1 MKSVGRRFRKNPL
14 RTILTLLQ
22 IVLGALSMTLALSVY
37 LDAYARQNAVQAERF
52 DLIAGYK
59 DEDGSSS
66 TYALMDAAGAAELQG
81 LAPDVEKVALY
92 AQEWRPTVEL
102 GGKLYQFQG
111 GAYVDNAYFSLNDV
125 GVTRGSLFTQRE
137 ADAKEAVLL
146 LSDEAADVL
155 FPDADPLNQ
164 TLKLMPDENLG
175 TSAGSPQTFRVIGTF
190 TEEADPYSEQDHVYF
205 PSWTQ
210 SNVMGGGST
219 LNVLAA
225 AGRGDAARE
234 QVLSAA
240 RQVFGERARDWQLEE
255 GKDFYIREMGEPPFG
270 ASNNLLDPTVV
281 MFGLFGI
288 VALIVGSI
296 GIFSIMVV
304 DALEREREV
313 GIKRALGAT
322 KGGVVRE
329 FVLEAALLSGLGG
342 GLGALLAALL
352 IPLLARGV
360 GENIFWGITLRWQP
374 LAALLVVGM
383 TLLLGTVLGIFP
395 ALRAGRTNPVQ
406 ALKGA

>member
-1 MKSVGRRFRKNPL
+1 MKNVWRRFRKNPL
-14 RTILTLLQ
+14 RTTLTLLQ

-37 LDAYARQNAVQAERF
+37 LDAYARQNAAQAERF
-52 DLIAGYK
+52 DLIAGYR
-59 DEDGSSS
+59 EENGASY
-66 TYALMDAAGAAELQG
+66 TYGFMDAAGATELQG
-81 LAPDVEKVALY
+81 LAPDIEKVALY

-111 GAYVDNAYFSLNDV
+111 GAYVDNAYFSLNNV
-125 GVTRGSLFTQRE
+125 ELTRGSLFTQRE

-190 TEEADPYSEQDHVYF
+190 TEETDPYSEQDHVYF

-210 SNVMGGGST
+210 SNVMGGSST
-219 LNVLAA
+219 LNVLAK

-234 QVLSAA
+234 QALSAA
-240 RQVFGERARDWQLEE
+240 RQVFGERARDRELEE
-255 GKDFYIREMGEPPFG
+255 GKDFYIREMGESPFG

-342 GLGALLAALL
+342 LLGALLAALL

-360 GENIFWGITLRWQP
+360 GDNIFWGITLRWQP

-406 ALKGA
+406 ALKGT

>member
-1 MKSVGRRFRKNPL
+1 MRSVWRRFRKNPL
-14 RTILTLLQ
+14 RTTLTLLQ
-22 IVLGALSMTLALSVY
+22 IVLGALSMTLALSLY
-37 LDAYARQNAVQAERF
+37 LDAYARQNAAQAERF

-59 DEDGSSS
+59 NEDGSSH
-66 TYALMDAAGAAELQG
+66 TYGFMDAAGAAELTT
-81 LAPDVEKVALY
+81 LAPDIEKVALY
-92 AQEWRPTVEL
+92 AQEWRLTVEL
-102 GGKLYQFQG
+102 NGKLYQFQG
-111 GAYVDNAYFSLNDV
+111 GAYVDNVYFSLNDV
-125 GVTRGSLFTQRE
+125 EVTRGSLFTQRE

-146 LSDEAADVL
+146 LSDEAANIL

-190 TEEADPYSEQDHVYF
+190 VEETDPYSEEDHIYF

-210 SNVMGGGST
+210 SNVGGSST
-219 LNVLAA
+219 LNVLAK
-225 AGRGDAARE
+225 AGRGDVARE

-240 RQVFGERARDWQLEE
+240 RQVFAQDLEDWELEE
-255 GKDFYIREMGEPPFG
+255 GKDFYIREMGESPFG
-270 ASNNLLDPTVV
+270 TSNNLLDPTVV

-296 GIFSIMVV
+296 GIFSIVVV

-322 KGGVVRE
+322 KGSVVGE

-374 LAALLVVGM
+374 LAALLVVGV